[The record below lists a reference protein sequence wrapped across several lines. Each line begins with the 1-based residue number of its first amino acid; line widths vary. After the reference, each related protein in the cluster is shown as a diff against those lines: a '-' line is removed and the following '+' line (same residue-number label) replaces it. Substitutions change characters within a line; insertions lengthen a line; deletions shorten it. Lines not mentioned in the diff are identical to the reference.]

1 MLDDARRDTK
11 FGHHNARSQS
21 LCCGMIIDEKRP
33 NGLDVLA
40 AMGLCLLRFLI
51 VGHATIC
58 PLSRLKRTRRLLAKC
73 PAQSGKYGTKY
84 CTSGVQCS
92 S

>member
-11 FGHHNARSQS
+11 FGHHNVRLQS

-40 AMGLCLLRFLI
+40 AMGLRLLRFLTGWARNNMSAI
-51 VGHATIC
+51 EAEADSAT
-58 PLSRLKRTRRLLAKC
+58 AWKC
-73 PAQSGKYGTKY
+73 PAQSGNYGTKY

>member
-11 FGHHNARSQS
+11 FGHHNVRSQS

-40 AMGLCLLRFLI
+40 DGFALAAI
-51 VGHATIC
+51 SH
-58 PLSRLKRTRRLLAKC
+58 RL
-73 PAQSGKYGTKY
+73 GTQQY
-84 CTSGVQCS
+84 VRYRG
-92 S
+92 

>member
-21 LCCGMIIDEKRP
+21 LRCGMIIDEKRP

-40 AMGLCLLRFLI
+40 AMGLRLLRFLTGWARNNMSAI
-51 VGHATIC
+51 EAEADSATAC
-58 PLSRLKRTRRLLAKC
+58 EMS
-73 PAQSGKYGTKY
+73 GTKRKLRN
-84 CTSGVQCS
+84 
-92 S
+92 

>member
-11 FGHHNARSQS
+11 FGHHNVRSQS
-21 LCCGMIIDEKRP
+21 LCCGMIIGEKRP

-40 AMGLCLLRFLI
+40 AMGLRLLRFLTGWARNNMSAI
-51 VGHATIC
+51 EAEADSAT
-58 PLSRLKRTRRLLAKC
+58 AWKC
-73 PAQSGKYGTKY
+73 PAQSGNYGTKY